1 MQCSLVRHPQ
11 SPVGPVDGIE
21 VMLEPRGD
29 RCPVEYHVRGAID
42 AIVVPASVVEPRF
55 TDNLWLTTCFE
66 AFVSGDDVAYTE
78 FNFSPSG
85 AWAAYRFADYRA
97 AMAPIRTD
105 APEIVARFDDRALVV
120 TAAVG
125 LPQGPLGLSAVI
137 EARDGSKSYWA
148 LAHPPGAPDF
158 HHRDCF
164 ALTLPPRTRA

>member
-11 SPVGPVDGIE
+11 SPVGPIEGIE
-21 VMLEPRGD
+21 ASLAASGRHWL
-29 RCPVEYHVRGAID
+29 VEYRVRGAID
-42 AIVVPASVVEPRF
+42 AIVVPARVSEPRF
-55 TDNLWLTTCFE
+55 TDELWRTTCFE
-66 AFVSGDDVAYTE
+66 AFVGGDGAAYTE
-78 FNFSPSG
+78 YNFSPSG

-97 AMAPIRTD
+97 ETTSICSEP
-105 APEIVARFDDRALVV
+105 PKIVTHRADDALVV
-120 TAAVG
+120 TAA
-125 LPQGPLGLSAVI
+125 LGPPKGTLGLSVVI